1 MSTTRRMAGVLN
13 NMEKNELYLM
23 LGEMQGDLKGILN
36 EMKRSND
43 SNNER
48 FVDLEKQV
56 RVHQTFIDNIR
67 GKVAIVATLISIGG
81 IILVEWFKTKVLR
94 Q

>member
-1 MSTTRRMAGVLN
+1 MAGVLN